1 MPADPDLLAQL
12 RPVRLPPELQAFA
25 WPDVFAAVALGILA
39 ALVLLAVL
47 RLATRRQETPLAI
60 ARRKLAAAKDLPTDK
75 RLFRQAVLL
84 DRLST
89 GKEQA
94 SRRPANTATA
104 LTRAKAA
111 IGDALYRPGGANDPD
126 AIDTAILT
134 FAGSLPRS
142 GRGA

>member
-25 WPDVFAAVALGILA
+25 WADVFAAVAVGILA
-39 ALVLLAVL
+39 ALLLLAVL

-60 ARRKLAAAKDLPTDK
+60 ARRELAAARDLSCDE

-84 DRLST
+84 DRLAAER
-89 GKEQA
+89 GRA
-94 SRRPANTATA
+94 SRRPARTGSA
-104 LTRAKAA
+104 LARARAMM
-111 IGDALYRPGGANDPD
+111 GDALYRPGSAADPE
-126 AIDTAILT
+126 AIDKAILA
-134 FAGSLPRS
+134 FAGSLRRS